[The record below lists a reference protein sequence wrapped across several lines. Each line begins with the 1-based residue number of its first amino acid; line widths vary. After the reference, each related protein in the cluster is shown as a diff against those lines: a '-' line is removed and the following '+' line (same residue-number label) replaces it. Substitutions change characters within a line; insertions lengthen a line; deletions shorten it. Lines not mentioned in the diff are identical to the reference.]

1 MPIGLGIGSFAEGL
15 SKGLLSGA
23 QLGSSI
29 QHMKTAQQAAQQQ
42 KEEADYVKQYRE
54 LEKNLKLFKVTDEA
68 TRGLSPE
75 KADVYWNKLREQV
88 SNDNITSNLIDAYR
102 SASTDRQKE
111 MNEII
116 KGLITSVNNN
126 DWNNFDLYHYKLGL
140 LTDFGKAYEEA
151 GKRRMDAV
159 IQQGRA
165 LYMKYAELRKEI
177 ENNPSKYVTNGE
189 LNDKGIEIINKMS
202 ELNHRIEKNPEAL
215 RLWVDNFGKPSAP
228 KLQTYIN
235 PKTGEI
241 ETIDEAIGQRP
252 SSGFVPV
259 GSYSVKSEDVKEKL
273 LNLLPPEQQKKVA
286 EIEFGLSE
294 KAGERKEKTMTEY
307 RHWFDMGSK
316 EAMKRVFGN
325 RPDILSSIALMMN
338 ASKAGDHEKADQI
351 RNALEGSMSPEQYKN
366 YLRYR
371 DEFFSSAP
379 GVPSEIR
386 SIYSSNKPKNKSTT
400 PTPAGKTVD
409 DYFRTHK

>member
-15 SKGLLSGA
+15 SKGLLSGV
-23 QLGSSI
+23 QLGSGI
-29 QHMKTAQQAAQQQ
+29 QQMKTAQQSAQQQ
-42 KEEADYVKQYRE
+42 KEEFDYVKQYRK
-54 LEKNLKLFKVTDEA
+54 LEHNLKLFKVTDEV

-75 KADVYWNKLREQV
+75 KAEGYWNKLREQV
-88 SNDNITSNLIDAYR
+88 SDDSITSNLIDAYR
-102 SASTDRQKE
+102 SASADRQKE
-111 MNEII
+111 MNDII

-126 DWNNFDLYHYKLGL
+126 DWDNFDLYHYKLGL
-140 LTDFGKAYEEA
+140 STDFGKLYEEV

-159 IQQGRA
+159 IQQGRG
-165 LYMKYAELRKEI
+165 LFMDYSELRKEI
-177 ENNPSKYVTNGE
+177 ENNPSKYVTNGA
-189 LNDKGIEIINKMS
+189 LNDDGIKILNAIS
-202 ELNHRIEKNPEAL
+202 ELNQKIQRNPEAL
-215 RLWVDNFGKPSAP
+215 RLWVENYGKPRAP

-235 PKTGEI
+235 PKTGDT
-241 ETIDEAIGQRP
+241 ETINEAIGQMP
-252 SSGFVPV
+252 SPGFIPV
-259 GSYSVKSEDVKEKL
+259 ASYSVKSEDVKEKL

-294 KAGERKEKTMTEY
+294 KAGEKKEKTMTEY
-307 RHWFDMGSK
+307 RHWFDMASK

-325 RPDILSSIALMMN
+325 RPDVLSSLVMMMN
-338 ASKAGDHEKADQI
+338 ASKAGEHEKADQI

-366 YLRYR
+366 YLKYR

-409 DYFRTHK
+409 DYFRMHK